1 MSFVTA
7 DMNTRKMYG
16 ITLGERIALVPM
28 RAVCTIA
35 RVCYGQSRMD
45 AWETMQKLARENSW
59 GEHEL
64 ALACY
69 LTFGD
74 WEAVWYYV
82 GGFKR

>member
-1 MSFVTA
+1 MSFVTT

-16 ITLGERIALVPM
+16 ITLGERIALIPM

-45 AWETMQKLARENSW
+45 AWETMQELARKNNW

-74 WEAVWYYV
+74 WDAVWYYV
-82 GGFKR
+82 GCFKR

>member
-1 MSFVTA
+1 MFFETA
-7 DMNTRKMYG
+7 NMDTRRTYH
-16 ITLGERIALVPM
+16 ITLGERLALVPM
-28 RAVCTIA
+28 RAIVTIV

-45 AWETMQKLARENSW
+45 AWETMQELARKNNW

-74 WEAVWYYV
+74 WDAVWYYV
-82 GGFKR
+82 GAFER